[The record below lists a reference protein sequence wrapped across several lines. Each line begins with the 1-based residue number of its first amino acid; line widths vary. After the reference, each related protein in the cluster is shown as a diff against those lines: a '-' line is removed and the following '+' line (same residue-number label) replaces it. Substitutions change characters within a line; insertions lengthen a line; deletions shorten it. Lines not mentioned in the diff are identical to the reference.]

1 MQNKISSYL
10 VSVRQLLNADPSP
23 PSGKNCLWKIKKW
36 AKIWTLLNPTAR
48 WRRFKNRLLTLTLP
62 LFLSFLG
69 LNELFRPFINLILKS
84 VIPGKEWM
92 KLLRCVSVVHRNRG
106 YSRFL
111 YKIYSCSI
119 NNNTKGPFQIWL
131 CNSSW
136 PEICQIIKNTWIIIA
151 KFLCFQEIQYFTLHN
166 KRTKW
171 NHHNLHH

>member
-1 MQNKISSYL
+1 M
-10 VSVRQLLNADPSP
+10 
-23 PSGKNCLWKIKKW
+23 
-36 AKIWTLLNPTAR
+36 
-48 WRRFKNRLLTLTLP
+48 P

-69 LNELFRPFINLILKS
+69 LNELFSPFINLILKS

-171 NHHNLHH
+171 NHHNLHHWYYFFIFKEFLNKSRIIFVLKIFKPRFAFKNYYNGWFERALRNKFSENYKAKI